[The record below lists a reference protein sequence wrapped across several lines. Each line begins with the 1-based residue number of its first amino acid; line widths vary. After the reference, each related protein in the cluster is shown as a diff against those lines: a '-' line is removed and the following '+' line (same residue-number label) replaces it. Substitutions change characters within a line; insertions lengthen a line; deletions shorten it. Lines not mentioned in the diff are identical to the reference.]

1 MKIGQKIILG
11 FLLAILLVGIV
22 GYFGIRTSNEIQK
35 TFTLETK
42 VSSLVSK
49 VSEKGAVTFAAT
61 LTEDLEELI
70 QLEEKANQ
78 LRDEIRDLD
87 SALLKNPDIK
97 NSVNFQSFLKTKNDH
112 DKDQEQV
119 FRIHK
124 ELLTR
129 QDLFGESHLVEEA
142 VRQRLRTP
150 LLRTNDLELIIG
162 FELMKSHS
170 KEALF
175 QYQDG
180 EHVNEWLESI
190 RRLRNDVKRKAGQE
204 RILLNQLTV
213 YLETAEIVGEIVIR
227 ESEIKVEEAR
237 IVSVMRKREVE
248 LAELRRN
255 IVDELLINTSRS
267 SQNSKN
273 ALIVTIMATLAL
285 AVGVGLF
292 ISRSISTPIKR
303 LTQTARDI
311 AAGDLKKRVTV
322 STRDEIGQLATSFN
336 EMADRLAAHRLE
348 LEKEVKIR
356 TEELQNLLRENYN
369 SAKLLVRRDLEL
381 SRANERLQELDV
393 IKSEFVSIAAHQ
405 LRTPLSGIKWS
416 LHSLIAG
423 DEGKLNER
431 QYKVTDGA
439 AKATDRL
446 IYIVNDLLDVARL
459 EERRYAL
466 NTQKQSIVHVIK
478 KVINHFQEAVKD
490 KGIEVSFRV
499 SAAKI
504 PQLDFDEEKMIMV
517 LDNFIDNAIKY
528 TLPGGKVTIE
538 ASVKDRNV
546 IVSVKDTGIGI
557 PREQQ
562 HRVFS
567 KFFRGRNA
575 QLYQTTGT
583 GLGLSM
589 AKEIIGLHGGT
600 ISFISK
606 EDKGSTFYFSLPI
619 PS

>member
-49 VSEKGAVTFAAT
+49 VSEKGTVTFAAT
-61 LTEDLEELI
+61 LTEDLKELI

-87 SALLKNPDIK
+87 SDLLKNPDIK

-150 LLRTNDLELIIG
+150 LLRTNDLELITG

-180 EHVNEWLESI
+180 EHVDEWLESI
-190 RRLRNDVKRKAGQE
+190 RRLRSDVERKAGQE

-213 YLETAEIVGEIVIR
+213 YLETAEIVGEIVVR

-267 SQNSKN
+267 SQNSRN
-273 ALIVTIMATLAL
+273 ALIVTIIATLVL

-292 ISRSISTPIKR
+292 ISRSISIPIKR

-356 TEELQNLLRENYN
+356 TEELQNLLQENYN

-431 QYKVTDGA
+431 QYKVVDGA

-466 NTQKQSIVHVIK
+466 NIQKQSIVYVIK
-478 KVINHFQEAVKD
+478 KVVNHFQEAAKD

-499 SAAKI
+499 DAAKI

-517 LDNFIDNAIKY
+517 LDNLIDNAIKY

-538 ASVKDRNV
+538 ASAKDRNV

-557 PREQQ
+557 PQEQQ

-589 AKEIIGLHGGT
+589 AKGIMEMHGGT